1 MNFDVSLI
9 FAASFLKAIS
19 ISFNLKLNSPWARAT
34 SPHNTSKV
42 GDKETNE
49 HNLNWIYSVSINKVT
64 SKTLMDK
71 CNTVYPCLFHTLCG
85 ECIFLMRQQWL
96 YDSAIFNRSLPKLL
110 NRLEYYWLRS
120 YFYIHTVGEGVRWW
134 YAIFGAKSQRPT
146 CWTFYS
152 WISNCFLN
160 RHSCTNLLSLSR
172 LFIM

>member
-1 MNFDVSLI
+1 
-9 FAASFLKAIS
+9 
-19 ISFNLKLNSPWARAT
+19 
-34 SPHNTSKV
+34 
-42 GDKETNE
+42 
-49 HNLNWIYSVSINKVT
+49 
-64 SKTLMDK
+64 MDK
-71 CNTVYPCLFHTLCG
+71 SNTVYPCFFHTLCG
-85 ECIFLMRQQWL
+85 ECVFLMRQQWL

-160 RHSCTNLLSLSR
+160 GYSCTNLLSLSR
-172 LFIM
+172 WLQCNNTTWSYFWNQFLTYIELVISRINDIARISITFSTFFMGYQITHSKNFKLQISFDN